1 MKYEV
6 GQVVY
11 LLNHSTLTIVPA
23 LVVEEIVRK
32 SIKDQTKE
40 YIIEL
45 PGESKKRIILE
56 NVDDRIFNDVGKLRD
71 HMLENTRQ
79 SVEKLIKNAIE
90 KKEVFF
96 GANTLDLTS
105 EEKAKEVK
113 TKILETEKESD
124 KKTKKHV
131 QNDVKSVIMNGNT
144 KTKEAKW
151 K

>member
-23 LVVEEIVRK
+23 LVVEEIIRK
-32 SIKDQTKE
+32 TIEDQTKE

-45 PGESKKRIILE
+45 PGESKKRVILE
-56 NVDDRIFNDVGKLRD
+56 NVDDRIFNDIENLRA

-90 KKEVFF
+90 KKDVFF
-96 GANTLDLTS
+96 GANTIDLSS
-105 EEKAKEVK
+105 EVKAKQVK
-113 TKILETEKESD
+113 DKILENKKDTD
-124 KKTKKHV
+124 KKPKQHV

-144 KTKEAKW
+144 KTKEAK
-151 K
+151 